1 MSFPSRGEHR
11 KYRTRM
17 LAMTVTMVSAV
28 TLIGGSL
35 ATTASPA
42 SAAAGGTNVC
52 ASLVATFDPSTG
64 VSTGALTGCHQQGSG
79 TTVQVPNL
87 ADPFAPSPFTIHWAT
102 GHATSEAIATPSPH
116 LGGNP
121 CPAGDAAG
129 DISIAVVSGPY
140 AGSTG
145 GYVICLDLSTLPAL
159 HATSVGPI
167 VI

>member
-1 MSFPSRGEHR
+1 MSFPSREQHT

-17 LAMTVTMVSAV
+17 LAMTVTIVSAM

-35 ATTASPA
+35 ATTPTPA

-52 ASLVATFDPSTG
+52 ASGVATFDPSTG
-64 VSTGALTGCHQQGSG
+64 VSTGTLTGCHQQGSG
-79 TTVQVPNL
+79 TTVQVANL
-87 ADPFAPSPFTIHWAT
+87 ADPFAPTPFTIHWAT
-102 GHATSEAIATPSPH
+102 GHATSEAIATPGPH
-116 LGGNP
+116 LGVNP
-121 CPAGDAAG
+121 CPAGDVAG
-129 DISIAVVSGPY
+129 DISIVVVRGLY

-159 HATSVGPI
+159 HATSAGPI